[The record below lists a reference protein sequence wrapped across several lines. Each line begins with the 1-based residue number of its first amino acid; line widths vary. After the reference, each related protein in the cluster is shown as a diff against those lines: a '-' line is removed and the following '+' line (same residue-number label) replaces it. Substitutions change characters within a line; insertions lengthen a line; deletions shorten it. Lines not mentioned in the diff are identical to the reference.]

1 MSLQWERRD
10 ALPGHVVLSHPRPS
24 LDFTLRT
31 EEAVMAIEW
40 GREAR
45 RQSRGSP
52 ATGGW
57 HLISVLGVGVQKE
70 HEKG

>member
-1 MSLQWERRD
+1 MSLQWERQD
-10 ALPGHVVLSHPRPS
+10 ALPGHVVLSGPRPS

-40 GREAR
+40 GWEAG

-52 ATGGW
+52 APWLAWRVAPHLCIGGG
-57 HLISVLGVGVQKE
+57 SAE
-70 HEKG
+70 RT